1 MGSYW
6 QLLQEAEERLCTELV
21 GRPAPAGSKAA
32 GVDLATAQE
41 AVAAFPVCLGK
52 GC

>member
-1 MGSYW
+1 MGSSW
-6 QLLQEAEERLCTELV
+6 QLLREAEERLCTELV
-21 GRPAPAGSKAA
+21 GSPAPAGSKAA

-41 AVAAFPVCLGK
+41 AIAALRK